1 MSCQPIG
8 LFDSGVGGL
17 SVLREVERQLPSENI
32 IYFADTLHMPYGP
45 RSPEQLQEIVYAIL
59 RFLQERHVKLVIMAC
74 NTSSAVVLPLA
85 KQQFSLPMLGMI
97 DPVVK
102 RLADSSVARLGVMA
116 TEATVRSGTY
126 SQELY
131 GAGFRGEVYCQVC
144 AELAALVEAGENPE
158 QLNHALQDYAAPLRR
173 AQVEQVVLGCTH
185 YPFVSQS
192 ISAAL
197 GHKVSLLDP
206 ATYVVDE
213 AKRFLEREN
222 LRCELGTP
230 GQHMAYV
237 SGNLPTFERRAEQLL
252 KRPLNAWPVS
262 YQTEQATYNL
272 LR

>member
-17 SVLREVERQLPSENI
+17 SVLREVERQLPSENV

-45 RSPEQLQEIVYAIL
+45 RSLEQLQEIVYAIL
-59 RFLQERHVKLVIMAC
+59 RFLQERNVKLVIMAC

-85 KQQFSLPMLGMI
+85 KQQFSLPLLGMI

-102 RLADSSVARLGVMA
+102 RLADSPVRRLGVMA

-126 SQELY
+126 SKKLY
-131 GAGFRGEVYCQVC
+131 RAGFQGEVYCQAC
-144 AELAALVEAGENPE
+144 AELAALVEVGEDPE
-158 QLNHALQDYAAPLRR
+158 RLNAVLQAYAVPLRQ
-173 AQVEQVVLGCTH
+173 AKAEQVVLGCTH
-185 YPFVSQS
+185 YPFVSHS
-192 ISAAL
+192 ISAVL
-197 GHKVSLLDP
+197 GHEVSLLDP

-213 AKRFLEREN
+213 AKRCLEREN
-222 LRCELGTP
+222 MRCGLGTP
-230 GQHMAYV
+230 GQHIAYV

-252 KRPLNAWPVS
+252 KRPLAAWPVS
-262 YQTEQATYNL
+262 YLAEQATYNL